1 MDEQDQY
8 ESVGLDD
15 SVEDERNLDE
25 IMADRRAAEVELHA
39 RDVRT
44 GVTADRKLPRM
55 LHDQGN
61 GITQTSYFP
70 LSMRTNL
77 TLLPLYLY
85 SYCLSCCLDI

>member
-15 SVEDERNLDE
+15 SIEDERNLDE
-25 IMADRRAAEVELHA
+25 IMADRRAAEAELHA

-55 LHDQGN
+55 LHDQGMASHKVLIFH
-61 GITQTSYFP
+61 GVV
-70 LSMRTNL
+70 
-77 TLLPLYLY
+77 LLPLYL
-85 SYCLSCCLDI
+85 